1 MSIKARESVVYVIN
15 RFKYIEIDYDEIN
28 RLSTSS
34 DNDPQII
41 LSPTT
46 PGGDPQITEGKPKM
60 GRSATMMFD
69 KLLSE
74 VQINKVKDK
83 FKQDVE
89 TALEEAI
96 RKHVSIFSTFS
107 L

>member
-41 LSPTT
+41 
-46 PGGDPQITEGKPKM
+46 EGKPKM

-107 L
+107 LL